1 MMKYRDEKPSIDDK
15 PDELMK
21 EDSRAASQRTGGWRS
36 SLFEAW
42 RRHKYFSLVRV
53 VSRTGEGMR
62 RLREVR
68 DESQTRSEYAGVLVI
83 FSVRSYNFF
92 TEVPEVF

>member
-1 MMKYRDEKPSIDDK
+1 MMKYRDEKPSIDGK

-42 RRHKYFSLVRV
+42 RRQSIFHS
-53 VSRTGEGMR
+53 
-62 RLREVR
+62 
-68 DESQTRSEYAGVLVI
+68 SEL
-83 FSVRSYNFF
+83 
-92 TEVPEVF
+92 